1 MRPDSLRSR
10 RQPIYLRD
18 MKRFGALPTDP
29 PKLLPLPPQPDSVPW
44 PAAAWPRA
52 DVDPRVDR
60 AALDRMLDHAF
71 STPEPDDLDRTN
83 AVVVVQHG
91 AVVVERY
98 REDVD
103 PDRAFI
109 SWSMAKSITSCLVG
123 ILVRQGRLDISQPI
137 PVKEWSAD
145 DKRRR
150 ITIDQMLRM
159 TDGLRFR
166 EAEHLGDGSVRYYP
180 EDESDVIPM
189 LFGSGKDD
197 VAAFA
202 STLPYLVEPEAR
214 WNYNS
219 GASNL
224 LARLVSETIGG
235 GEAEMRA
242 FMQRE
247 LFDRIGMTTAD
258 PRFDLAGNF
267 IGSAFCYCSAR
278 DFARFG
284 YLYLRDG
291 VWDGERILPP
301 GWVDYARTATPQ
313 SDGIYGAHFWVIP
326 GSLGLFYCSGAFG
339 QRILISPKLDLV
351 VVRLGN
357 TEPHK
362 VGAVVRYCKE
372 LIDLFRPTASA
383 HGALPA

>member
-1 MRPDSLRSR
+1 M
-10 RQPIYLRD
+10 
-18 MKRFGALPTDP
+18 
-29 PKLLPLPPQPDSVPW
+29 
-44 PAAAWPRA
+44 WPRA
-52 DVDPRVDR
+52 EIDRRVDR
-60 AALDRMLDHAF
+60 AALDRLLDYAF
-71 STPEPDDLDRTN
+71 SDPEPDDLGRTN

-91 AVVVERY
+91 AIVAERY
-98 REDVD
+98 CEGADVD
-103 PDRAFI
+103 RAYI
-109 SWSMAKSITSCLVG
+109 SWSMAKSITSCLIG
-123 ILVRQGRLDISQPI
+123 ILVKQGRLDILQPI
-137 PVKEWSAD
+137 HVKEWNAE

-150 ITIDQMLRM
+150 ITVDQMLRM

-166 EAEHLGDGSVRYYP
+166 EAEDIGDGNLRYYP
-180 EDESDVIPM
+180 DDESDVIPM

-202 STLPYLVEPEAR
+202 STLPYQVEPEQR

-235 GEAEMRA
+235 GEPEMRA
-242 FMQRE
+242 FMARE
-247 LFDRIGMTTAD
+247 LFDRIGMKTAD

-291 VWDGERILPP
+291 VWDGERILPA

-313 SDGIYGAHFWVIP
+313 SSGTYAAHFWVIP

-339 QRILISPKLDLV
+339 QRIFICPKLDLV
-351 VVRLGN
+351 VVRLGI

-362 VGAVVRYCKE
+362 VGSAIRYCKE
-372 LIDLFRPTASA
+372 LIDAFRPTAT
-383 HGALPA
+383 

>member
-1 MRPDSLRSR
+1 MLRRMTLAATPSN
-10 RQPIYLRD
+10 QST
-18 MKRFGALPTDP
+18 A
-29 PKLLPLPPQPDSVPW
+29 LLPLPSHPEGLPW
-44 PAAAWPRA
+44 PTRHWPRA
-52 DVDPRVDR
+52 ELDPRVDR
-60 AALDRMLDHAF
+60 EQLARLFDRAF
-71 STPEPDDLDRTN
+71 GATEPEDLERTN
-83 AVVVVQHG
+83 AVVIVQHG
-91 AVVVERY
+91 AIVAERY
-98 REDVD
+98 RPGVD

-123 ILVRQGRLDISQPI
+123 ILVRDGKLDIFRPI
-137 PVKEWSAD
+137 PVQEWPAGD
-145 DKRRR
+145 PRRR

-159 TDGLRFR
+159 VDGLRFR

-180 EDESDVIPM
+180 ENESDVIPM
-189 LFGSGKDD
+189 LFGAGKDD

-202 STLPYLVEPEAR
+202 ATLPYQAEPEAR

-224 LARLVSETIGG
+224 LARLVRETLDTDAAGL
-235 GEAEMRA
+235 RA

-258 PRFDLAGNF
+258 PRFDAAGNF
-267 IGSAFCYCSAR
+267 IGSSSCYCSAR

-291 VWDGERILPP
+291 MWDGERILPE
-301 GWVDYARTATPQ
+301 GWVDYSRTPSAQ
-313 SDGIYGAHFWVIP
+313 SDGLYGAHFWVIP

-351 VVRLGN
+351 VVRLGV
-357 TEPHK
+357 TAPHK
-362 VGAVVRYCKE
+362 VGAVVRYCKA
-372 LIDLFRPTASA
+372 LIDVFRPTARA
-383 HGALPA
+383 

>member
-1 MRPDSLRSR
+1 MG
-10 RQPIYLRD
+10 
-18 MKRFGALPTDP
+18 RFGALPVDQP
-29 PKLLPLPPQPDSVPW
+29 PLLPLPPHPARVPS
-44 PAAAWPRA
+44 PTQAWPRA
-52 DVDPRVDR
+52 DIDPRVDR
-60 AALDRMLDHAF
+60 ASLDRLLDHAF
-71 STPEPDDLDRTN
+71 SAAEPDDLGRTN

-91 AVVVERY
+91 AIVAERY
-98 REDVD
+98 REDVEA
-103 PDRAFI
+103 DRAFI
-109 SWSMAKSITSCLVG
+109 SWSTAKSITSCLVG
-123 ILVRQGRLDISQPI
+123 ILVHQGRLDISQPI
-137 PVKEWSAD
+137 PVKEWRAG
-145 DKRRR
+145 DKRCR

-189 LFGSGKDD
+189 LFGVGKDD

-202 STLPYLVEPEAR
+202 ATLPYQAEPESR

-235 GEAEMRA
+235 GEPAMRA
-242 FMQRE
+242 FMKRE
-247 LFDRIGMTTAD
+247 LFDRIGMKTAD

-291 VWDGERILPP
+291 VWDGERILPA

-313 SDGIYGAHFWVIP
+313 SQGTYGAHFWVIP

-339 QRILISPKLDLV
+339 QRILISPKLDLI

-357 TEPHK
+357 TEPHN
-362 VGAVVRYCKE
+362 VGSVVRYCKD
-372 LIDLFRPTASA
+372 LIDLFRPT
-383 HGALPA
+383 LN

>member
-1 MRPDSLRSR
+1 MGH
-10 RQPIYLRD
+10 
-18 MKRFGALPTDP
+18 FGALPADQP
-29 PKLLPLPPQPDSVPW
+29 ALLPLPPHPPGLPW
-44 PAAAWPRA
+44 PTAAWPRA
-52 DVDPRVDR
+52 DVDARVDR
-60 AALDRMLDHAF
+60 SALERLLDHAF
-71 STPEPDDLDRTN
+71 SAPASDDLGCTN
-83 AVVVVQHG
+83 AVVVVQRG
-91 AVVVERY
+91 AIVAERY
-98 REDVD
+98 RQGVE
-103 PDRAFI
+103 PDRAFV
-109 SWSMAKSITSCLVG
+109 SWSMAKSITSCLIG
-123 ILVRQGRLDISQPI
+123 ILVKQGRLDISQPI
-137 PVKEWSAD
+137 AVKEWGAD

-150 ITIDQMLRM
+150 ITIDQLLRM

-189 LFGSGKDD
+189 LFGAGKDD

-202 STLPYLVEPEAR
+202 ATLPYQVEPESR

-224 LARLVSETIGG
+224 LARLVRETIDE
-235 GEAEMRA
+235 GEPDMRA
-242 FMQRE
+242 FMHRE
-247 LFDRIGMTTAD
+247 LFDRIGMRTAD
-258 PRFDLAGNF
+258 PRFDGAGNF
-267 IGSAFCYCSAR
+267 VGSAFCYCSAR

-291 VWDGERILPP
+291 VWEGERLLPA
-301 GWVDYARTATPQ
+301 GWVDYARRATPQ

-339 QRILISPKLDLV
+339 QRILISPKLDLI

-362 VGAVVRYCKE
+362 VGAVVRYCKD
-372 LIDLFRPTASA
+372 LIDLFRPTAS
-383 HGALPA
+383 